1 MFGNF
6 QRTCG
11 AVIQTG
17 IQQKPK
23 FNLNKKIAP
32 ENIKAWR
39 KFTSSKKTIENKD
52 YYLDQKKASTQKIR
66 KVDLHGLFLDEA
78 NKKIEILIDKYFMEG
93 VEKII
98 IITGKGLRS
107 KTSNNPYVSKD
118 LSILKNSVPN
128 YINANLKIKSKIKSI
143 SKAEIKDGGEGAF
156 YIFLKKLQ
164 NKF

>member
-1 MFGNF
+1 M
-6 QRTCG
+6 
-11 AVIQTG
+11 
-17 IQQKPK
+17 
-23 FNLNKKIAP
+23 NKKITP
-32 ENIKAWR
+32 KDLKVWR
-39 KFTSSKKTIENKD
+39 KFISNKKRIENKD

-66 KVDLHGLFLDEA
+66 KVDLHGLSLDEA

-107 KTSNNPYVSKD
+107 KTSNPYVSKD

-128 YINANLKIKSKIKSI
+128 YINANLKIKNKIKSI

-156 YIFLKKLQ
+156 YIFLKKL
-164 NKF
+164 

>member
-11 AVIQTG
+11 AVIQIG
-17 IQQKPK
+17 IQQKLK
-23 FNLNKKIAP
+23 FNLNKKP
-32 ENIKAWR
+32 TPKDLKVWKE
-39 KFTSSKKTIENKD
+39 FTSSKKTIENKD
-52 YYLDQKKASTQKIR
+52 HYSDQKKASTKKIR
-66 KVDLHGLFLDEA
+66 KVDLHGLSLDEA

-118 LSILKNSVPN
+118 LSILKNSVPD
-128 YINANLKIKSKIKSI
+128 YINANLKIKNKIKRI

-156 YIFLKKLQ
+156 YIFLKK
-164 NKF
+164 FRE

>member
-1 MFGNF
+1 M
-6 QRTCG
+6 
-11 AVIQTG
+11 
-17 IQQKPK
+17 
-23 FNLNKKIAP
+23 NKKIAP
-32 ENIKAWR
+32 KDLKVWR
-39 KFTSSKKTIENKD
+39 NFTSSKETIENKD
-52 YYLDQKKASTQKIR
+52 YYLDQKRAPTQKIK
-66 KVDLHGLFLDEA
+66 KVDLHGLSLDGA

-118 LSILKNSVPN
+118 LSILKNSVPD

-156 YIFLKKLQ
+156 YIFLKKL
-164 NKF
+164 

>member
-32 ENIKAWR
+32 EDIKAWR
-39 KFTSSKKTIENKD
+39 KFTSSKETIENKD
-52 YYLDQKKASTQKIR
+52 YYLDQKKTYIPKIR
-66 KVDLHGLFLDEA
+66 KIDLHGLSLDEA
-78 NKKIEILIDKYFMEG
+78 NKKIEVLINKYFVEG

-98 IITGKGLRS
+98 IITGKGLKS
-107 KTSNNPYVSKD
+107 KTINNPYVSED
-118 LSILKNSVPN
+118 LSILKNSVPD
-128 YINANLKIKSKIKSI
+128 YINNNSKIKNKIKSI
-143 SKAEIKDGGEGAF
+143 SKAKIKDGGEGAF
-156 YIFLKKLQ
+156 YIFLKK
-164 NKF
+164 FRE